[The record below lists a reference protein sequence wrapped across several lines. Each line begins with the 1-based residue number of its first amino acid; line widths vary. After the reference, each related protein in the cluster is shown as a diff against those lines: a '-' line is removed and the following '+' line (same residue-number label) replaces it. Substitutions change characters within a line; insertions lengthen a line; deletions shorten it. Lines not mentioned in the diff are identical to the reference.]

1 MEAPF
6 KVGQRVVRV
15 GNTVPGIC
23 INGEVY
29 TVKTLQMCKCGMW
42 RISCDEFP
50 LAKNASIGV
59 CFCGHKHT
67 VDTHLYFGL
76 CKFFAPIDESKERI
90 RYVAVSETLR
100 EQAVEIAAIE
110 TN

>member
-6 KVGQRVVRV
+6 KVGQRVVAIRTSKYGHFKYGHV
-15 GNTVPGIC
+15 YNVLATKQCIC
-23 INGEVY
+23 GYHSITIGVISTDY
-29 TVKTLQMCKCGMW
+29 YVSCSKCGIIVSNPNDQIFHGA
-42 RISCDEFP
+42 R
-50 LAKNASIGV
+50 N
-59 CFCGHKHT
+59 
-67 VDTHLYFGL
+67 
-76 CKFFAPIDESKERI
+76 FAPIEESKERI

>member
-6 KVGQRVVRV
+6 KVGQRVVAIADSFP
-15 GNTVPGIC
+15 GFESSYKKGYEFTVSGLVFSTFA
-23 INGEVY
+23 NRWN
-29 TVKTLQMCKCGMW
+29 LQ
-42 RISCDEFP
+42 F
-50 LAKNASIGV
+50 IGRRHW
-59 CFCGHKHT
+59 GH
-67 VDTHLYFGL
+67 DANN
-76 CKFFAPIDESKERI
+76 FAPIEESKERI